1 MRSVEF
7 DYEIPE
13 IMYRKFPERSRQML
27 QKILRLIEPSAG
39 ETIVDVG
46 TGAGFLAFGLAE
58 KVGKEGKVIGFDVS
72 KSAIEQ
78 ARLRLAKKRHY
89 PMLEFTVSDVYAIP
103 LKDDFADVVC
113 CKSLIA
119 GLEYRQNAVREMT
132 RVAKPDGRVVAVE
145 PGDLVGFPGQIKT
158 AFYKTA
164 SATPLNERNLR
175 NLFQRAGLRSI
186 EIDTREPP
194 ITSNVATFEW
204 TAKNLFGEHGL
215 WNLAVE
221 GGVDKDKVHLFHREL
236 VRKIKTVGLRFGT
249 RAIFCKGV
257 KPQQASQ
264 PFLSRVDLREG
275 AT

>member
-1 MRSVEF
+1 MLEMRSVEF
-7 DYEIPE
+7 DYEIPG

-27 QKILRLIEPSAG
+27 QRILRFIEPSVG
-39 ETIVDVG
+39 ETTVDVG

-58 KVGKEGKVIGFDVS
+58 KVGKEVKVIGFDVS

-78 ARLRLAKKRHY
+78 ARLRLARKSHY
-89 PMLEFTVSDVYAIP
+89 LMLEFRVSDVYAIS
-103 LKDDFADVVC
+103 LEDDFADVVC

-119 GLEYRQNAVREMT
+119 GLEYRQKAVREMT
-132 RVAKPDGRVVAVE
+132 RVAKPDGRVIAVE
-145 PGDLVGFPGQIKT
+145 PGDLVGFPGQIKR

-175 NLFQRAGLRSI
+175 NSFQRAGLRSI

-204 TAKNLFGEHGL
+204 TANNLFGEHGL

-221 GGVDKDKVHLFHREL
+221 GGVEEDKVRLFHREL

-249 RAIFCKGV
+249 RMIFCKGF
-257 KPQQASQ
+257 KP
-264 PFLSRVDLREG
+264 
-275 AT
+275 